1 MNDGEA
7 YMTRLILVRHGE
19 TAANREFRYIG
30 RRDDALSERGV
41 AQAKQLAEAL
51 AMLPIAAVY
60 SSPLQRAYQTALPIA
75 ARHGLE
81 VRKAD
86 DLREGDF
93 GMWEGYTRD
102 EIIARG
108 GQEAEYLFA
117 WQRDAALAPPGG
129 ESLVDMRDRACAA
142 TTSLAQAHP
151 GQMVVLVSHV
161 GPVKA
166 LLCTALGAPLTS
178 MFHIFLDPATIS
190 VVERSSQRTR
200 LLEIGTSNG
209 YSTIWLAWAT
219 HMVGG
224 HVISI
229 DRDKHKQALADANL
243 RRAGLRD
250 VVELIRGDATQV
262 VAELGGPFDCVFFDA
277 DRLSAPSQ
285 LALLL
290 PKLTADAFLFAD
302 NVLSHPQEIADYLAA
317 VEALPQFD
325 HLVVPV
331 GKGLSI
337 AYRQKD

>member
-19 TAANREFRYIG
+19 TVANREFRYIG

-190 VVERSSQRTR
+190 VVDWQDTGSVVR
-200 LLEIGTSNG
+200 LVNSHAHLG
-209 YSTIWLAWAT
+209 W
-219 HMVGG
+219 
-224 HVISI
+224 
-229 DRDKHKQALADANL
+229 DQA
-243 RRAGLRD
+243 RWM
-250 VVELIRGDATQV
+250 
-262 VAELGGPFDCVFFDA
+262 
-277 DRLSAPSQ
+277 RL
-285 LALLL
+285 
-290 PKLTADAFLFAD
+290 
-302 NVLSHPQEIADYLAA
+302 
-317 VEALPQFD
+317 
-325 HLVVPV
+325 
-331 GKGLSI
+331 
-337 AYRQKD
+337 